1 MEGRKRQVVL
11 LAILILAVVAGGT
24 LWYRHSTRVQP
35 LILYG
40 NVDLREAQLAFNASE
55 RIQELRAE
63 EGRRVKKGDVLARL
77 NTKTLELA
85 IAKCKADIRVQ
96 QALLDKA
103 VTGSR
108 PEEIDEVQSAV
119 RVAQAQA
126 DNTAKTYH
134 RMESLFASG
143 AVSQQTRD
151 DAAASFKAAAASL
164 QNAEA
169 TRDKAV
175 NGSRAE
181 DIEAQQATLDYFIHS
196 FCVMVNI
203 EAQQA
208 TLDSL
213 KEQLKTYEYDLTQAT
228 LTAPQDGVIRSRLL
242 EVGDMAS
249 PSKPVYLL
257 SIDTKK
263 WIRVYVPETRL
274 GELHAGKKAQVK
286 IDSLGKTLP
295 GTVGFISGTAEFT
308 PKSVQ
313 TEELRTA
320 LLYEVRV
327 LVEDP
332 DDVLRLG
339 MPATVSF

>member
-1 MEGRKRQVVL
+1 MKVFRRTGIEMEGRKRQVVL

-181 DIEAQQATLDYFIHS
+181 DIEAQQATLD
-196 FCVMVNI
+196 
-203 EAQQA
+203 
-208 TLDSL
+208 SL

>member
-1 MEGRKRQVVL
+1 MKVFRRTGRRFEMEGRKRQVVL

-63 EGRRVKKGDVLARL
+63 EGSRVKKGDVLARL

-181 DIEAQQATLDYFIHS
+181 D
-196 FCVMVNI
+196 I

>member
-181 DIEAQQATLDYFIHS
+181 DIEAQQATLD
-196 FCVMVNI
+196 
-203 EAQQA
+203 
-208 TLDSL
+208 SL

-228 LTAPQDGVIRSRLL
+228 LTAQQDGVIRSRLL

>member
-11 LAILILAVVAGGT
+11 LAVLILAVVAGGT

-63 EGRRVKKGDVLARL
+63 EGSRVKKGDVLARL

-181 DIEAQQATLDYFIHS
+181 D
-196 FCVMVNI
+196 I

>member
-1 MEGRKRQVVL
+1 MKVFRRTGRRFEMEGRKRQVVL

-181 DIEAQQATLDYFIHS
+181 DIEAQQATLD
-196 FCVMVNI
+196 
-203 EAQQA
+203 
-208 TLDSL
+208 SL

-228 LTAPQDGVIRSRLL
+228 LTAQQDGVIRSRLL

>member
-63 EGRRVKKGDVLARL
+63 EGSRVKKGDVLARL

-181 DIEAQQATLDYFIHS
+181 D
-196 FCVMVNI
+196 I

>member
-1 MEGRKRQVVL
+1 MKVFRRTGRRFEMEGRKRQVVL

-181 DIEAQQATLDYFIHS
+181 DIEAQQATLD
-196 FCVMVNI
+196 
-203 EAQQA
+203 
-208 TLDSL
+208 SL

>member
-181 DIEAQQATLDYFIHS
+181 DIEAQQATLD
-196 FCVMVNI
+196 
-203 EAQQA
+203 
-208 TLDSL
+208 SL

>member
-1 MEGRKRQVVL
+1 MKVFRRTGRRFEMEGRKRQVVL

-151 DAAASFKAAAASL
+151 DAAAASL

-181 DIEAQQATLDYFIHS
+181 D
-196 FCVMVNI
+196 I

>member
-1 MEGRKRQVVL
+1 M
-11 LAILILAVVAGGT
+11 
-24 LWYRHSTRVQP
+24 
-35 LILYG
+35 
-40 NVDLREAQLAFNASE
+40 
-55 RIQELRAE
+55 
-63 EGRRVKKGDVLARL
+63 
-77 NTKTLELA
+77 
-85 IAKCKADIRVQ
+85 
-96 QALLDKA
+96 
-103 VTGSR
+103 
-108 PEEIDEVQSAV
+108 

-181 DIEAQQATLDYFIHS
+181 D
-196 FCVMVNI
+196 I

>member
-1 MEGRKRQVVL
+1 ML

-181 DIEAQQATLDYFIHS
+181 DIEAQQATLD
-196 FCVMVNI
+196 
-203 EAQQA
+203 
-208 TLDSL
+208 SL

>member
-1 MEGRKRQVVL
+1 MEGRKRL
-11 LAILILAVVAGGT
+11 PIIIAILVIAVIAGGIF
-24 LWYRHSTRVQP
+24 WYWDSTRVRP
-35 LILYG
+35 LVLYG

-55 RIQELRAE
+55 RIQELRVE
-63 EGRRVKKGDVLARL
+63 EGARVKKGDVLARL
-77 NTKTLELA
+77 NTRTLELA
-85 IAKCKADIRVQ
+85 ISKCKADIRAQ

-108 PEEIDEVQSAV
+108 PEEIAETQAAV
-119 RVAQAQA
+119 REAQAQA
-126 DNTAKTYH
+126 DNASKTYR

-151 DAAASFKAAAASL
+151 DAAAAYKAAAAAL
-164 QNAEA
+164 KNAEA

-175 NGSRAE
+175 NGSRVE
-181 DIEAQQATLDYFIHS
+181 DIEAQR
-196 FCVMVNI
+196 
-203 EAQQA
+203 A

-213 KEQLKTYEYDLTQAT
+213 KEQLKTYEYELSQAT
-228 LTAPQDGVIRSRLL
+228 LIAPQDGVIRSRLL

-263 WIRVYVPETRL
+263 WIRCYVQETRL
-274 GELHAGKKAQVK
+274 GELHEGKKAQVK
-286 IDSLGKTLP
+286 IDSVDKTLP

-308 PKSVQ
+308 PKNVQ

-327 LVEDP
+327 MVEDP
-332 DDVLRLG
+332 DNVLRLG